1 MNKCYRNQES
11 FNDDPD
17 AEICNYYGGSSWYL
31 KILKKPGWKEKSFK
45 SLKTSCKD
53 EAIKLA
59 KIKYQEIMGTNQVL
73 KNCLF
78 NEEDRKI
85 ATLRKG
91 LGRICEDKFKN
102 LMMVKGY
109 QVFTPVEDIWGSDFL
124 ISKDGKH
131 FERVQ
136 VKSTS
141 QSDKI
146 KFHLV
151 TNHSERVAY
160 KNIVDYMAFISIL
173 DDCVWMVPVEYLPDK
188 SGLSLTELK
197 RDFKKFEVDY
207 HGV

>member
-17 AEICNYYGGSSWYL
+17 AEICNYYEGSSWYL

-109 QVFTPVEDIWGSDFL
+109 QVFTPVEDIWGSDFI
-124 ISKDGKH
+124 ISKDGKK
-131 FERVQ
+131 FESVQ
-136 VKSTS
+136 VKSTA
-141 QSDKI
+141 QTGKMT
-146 KFHLV
+146 FHLV
-151 TNHSERVAY
+151 TNHTDRQLY
-160 KNIVDYMAFISIL
+160 KTLVDFMAFISIH
-173 DDCVWMVPVEYLPDK
+173 DDAIWLIPVENLPDK
-188 SGLSLTELK
+188 TGISLTELK
-197 RDFKKFEVDY
+197 RDFEKFKVTY
-207 HGV
+207 TGV